1 MHITMFLKDGK
12 TLRFERIT
20 NLKKEFPFD
29 NIITFNYLS
38 ASDGKQKRGL
48 FNLKDI
54 LGFSVD
60 DVNFDVKSLC

>member
-20 NLKKEFPFD
+20 NLKKEFMLD
-29 NIITFNYLS
+29 NVITFNYLS
-38 ASDGKQKRGL
+38 ASDGKHKRAL

-60 DVNFDVKSLC
+60 DENFDVSSLY

>member
-29 NIITFNYLS
+29 NIITKNAHYYVFERRENI
-38 ASDGKQKRGL
+38 K
-48 FNLKDI
+48 I
-54 LGFSVD
+54 
-60 DVNFDVKSLC
+60 

>member
-38 ASDGKQKRGL
+38 ASDGKQKRAL

-60 DVNFDVKSLC
+60 DVNFDVKSLY

>member
-38 ASDGKQKRGL
+38 ASDGKQKRDYL
-48 FNLKDI
+48 T
-54 LGFSVD
+54 
-60 DVNFDVKSLC
+60 

>member
-20 NLKKEFPFD
+20 NLKKEFMRD

-38 ASDGKQKRGL
+38 ASDGKQKRTL
-48 FNLKDI
+48 FSLKDI

-60 DVNFDVKSLC
+60 DVNFDVSSLC